1 MNATIFARAS
11 NPASLLN
18 VSWRFV
24 ALGVLLGMATAA
36 FGAALWARHNE
47 NVVRDLLLNV
57 EKQVQRN
64 VQTQMSSYGHGL
76 RGVRGAI
83 FAAGGSEQ
91 LTREKF
97 RRYSLSRE
105 ADRTREF
112 PGTRG
117 FGFIRRVPP
126 ESVATFLEAARADDA
141 PNFSIRQ
148 LSPNDGER
156 WVIQYIEPQVPN
168 EAAVGLDIASEAYR
182 REAAASA
189 TLTGEATLTGPI
201 TLVQSSGQ
209 VLQSFLFLLPVYAD
223 VTPPSSHA
231 ERARTVVGW
240 TYTPLNMTEALA
252 GMGLEDQ
259 NLHLIIHDVTDAAK
273 PIKFYES
280 TSPPG
285 AMNEP
290 KLLTQPFRI
299 AVASREWELELSA
312 HPAFVDSL
320 RQVSPRVV
328 FGSIFL
334 LSQLL
339 VTLAHAIRVG
349 RSRQRM
355 IHAEQARLAT
365 IVENSS
371 DAIVGESLDGSIMTW
386 NHAAEKLFGHL
397 ASDVLGRPLKRLLIP
412 PDRHAQHEAMLA
424 AVARNDIVHPF
435 DANRLH
441 RDGHMLEVLVTVA
454 PIRDE
459 AGHIIGVAKQMHDI
473 GVRKRAERQLKD
485 FNAKLEL
492 MVSERTAE
500 LGRVARLLRS
510 VLDASTEVALIATD
524 PKGTIVEFNRGAERL
539 LGYKA
544 DEMIGKLTPATFHL
558 AEEVQARGK
567 ALSAEVGHTIQG
579 FDVFVY
585 RPTHEGFEERRWTYV
600 RKNGSHV
607 PVSLVLTAIRD
618 DEDQIT
624 GFFGIAQDITARL
637 EAADALE
644 AAKSQAE
651 AANAAKSMFLAN
663 MSHEIRTPMNAV
675 VGIAHLLANS
685 PLNEE
690 QRLLLAKL
698 DTASRSLMGIIN
710 DVLDIAKIE
719 AGEMSLETETFS
731 PVEVVEDLCDMVR
744 VQAQAKGL
752 ALNLTGT
759 QTLPAMVLG
768 DALRL
773 RQVLLNLLSN
783 AVKFTQQGHIDVLT
797 AVEPDDNSDRLW
809 MRCAVLDTGPG
820 IEPDAQQ
827 RLFTPFTQADASTTR
842 RYGGTGLGLSL
853 VKQLC
858 TMMGGEVGM
867 HSTVGEGSEFWFR
880 VPLQLAPVG
889 AEDRDNDSSSLEV
902 FVVDDQAAD
911 RMVLLRMCR
920 SLGWRA
926 KGLESGMAM
935 VERLNQRLKEGQPL
949 PDALLVDWQM
959 PGLDGLQALASLH
972 QAAGQHQ
979 PASLII
985 SAHEKDTIAALD
997 QQGLVDTILTKPV
1010 GSSELFNAVNLSVA
1024 KHSGSTDRVARSTRF
1039 NSDDTVWLQGARILV
1054 VDDSQLNLDVCRQ
1067 LLEREGANVET
1078 AEDGLDALTK
1088 IQNDPERFDAVLMDV
1103 QMPEMDGY
1111 EATRR
1116 LRQLPTLKALP
1127 VIALTAG
1134 ALTEER
1140 HRAREAGMDD
1150 FLTKPID
1157 PPRMVAALRRV
1168 IEARRGTPLP
1178 VSHRNGHARPASPTW
1193 PTIPGVDMAGVANR
1207 LGEDVDLFRLMLSRL
1222 LSEFEAELTLEALR
1236 RAERLNAANLSA
1248 RMHKLRGSAGM
1259 LGATELQ
1266 QKAATLEHALRHPK
1280 PGQRVDELLSAV
1292 SSAFDDLAQQTAPFL
1307 AQHSERPANAAGG
1320 SAAVDP
1326 QALARFITMLQE
1338 QDLAALEHYAAA
1350 LPAIQAQLGE
1360 GAQQQVWEAL
1370 QTLDFARVLALLQVD
1385 NTSNDAS
1392 AS

>member
-1 MNATIFARAS
+1 MHATNFARAS
-11 NPASLLN
+11 SPETLHNI
-18 VSWRFV
+18 SWRHV
-24 ALGVLLGMATAA
+24 ALGVMLGLAA
-36 FGAALWARHNE
+36 AALGAALWARNNE

-57 EKQVQRN
+57 EKQVQRS
-64 VQTQMSSYGHGL
+64 VQAQMSSYGHGL
-76 RGVRGAI
+76 RSARGAI
-83 FAAGGSEQ
+83 FAVGGSEQ
-91 LTREKF
+91 LTREQF
-97 RRYSLSRE
+97 RRYSVSRE
-105 ADRTREF
+105 ANRTREF
-112 PGTRG
+112 PGARG
-117 FGFIRRVPP
+117 FGFIRRVPAD
-126 ESVATFLEAARADDA
+126 SVTTFVEAARADGA

-148 LSPNDGER
+148 LSPHDGER
-156 WVIQYIEPQVPN
+156 WVIQYIEPQAPN

-189 TLTGEATLTGPI
+189 TLSGEATLTGPI

-223 VTPPSSHA
+223 ATPPRSA
-231 ERARTVVGW
+231 TERERTVVGW
-240 TYTPLNMTEALA
+240 TYTPLTMTEALA
-252 GMGLEDQ
+252 GLGLEDQ
-259 NLHLIIHDVTDAAK
+259 NLHLVIRDVTDAAK

-280 TSPPG
+280 ASSPG

-290 KLLTQPFRI
+290 KLLTQPTRI
-299 AVASREWELELSA
+299 AVASREWELALSA

-320 RQVSPRVV
+320 HQVSPQVV
-328 FGSIFL
+328 FGGIFL

-339 VTLAHAIRVG
+339 VALAHAIRLG
-349 RSRQRM
+349 RRRQRM

-386 NHAAEKLFGHL
+386 NHAAEQLFGYPAHE
-397 ASDVLGRPLKRLLIP
+397 VLGRPLKRLLIP
-412 PDRHAQHEAMLA
+412 ADRGAEHDAMLA
-424 AVARNDIVHPF
+424 AVSKDEPVQPF
-435 DANRLH
+435 EAHRLH
-441 RDGHMLEVLVTVA
+441 RDGHALEVLVKVT

-459 AGHIIGVAKQMHDI
+459 AGHIVGIAKQMHDI
-473 GVRKRAERQLKD
+473 GERKRAERQLKE
-485 FNAKLEL
+485 FNAQLEH

-524 PKGTIVEFNRGAERL
+524 PQGTILEFNRGAERL

-558 AEEVQARGK
+558 AEEVQARGE
-567 ALSAEVGHTIQG
+567 ALSAEVGQTIQG
-579 FDVFVY
+579 FGVFVY
-585 RPTHEGFEERRWTYV
+585 RPAHEGFEERRWTYV
-600 RKNGSHV
+600 RMNGSHV
-607 PVSLVLTAIRD
+607 PVSLVVTAIRD
-618 DEDQIT
+618 DENRIT
-624 GFFGIAQDITARL
+624 GYFGIAQDITARL
-637 EAADALE
+637 EAAEALE

-685 PLNEE
+685 PLNKE

-719 AGEMSLETETFS
+719 AGEMSLEAEPFS

-752 ALNLTGT
+752 ALNLSGT
-759 QTLPAMVLG
+759 QALPAMVLG

-797 AVEPDDNSDRLW
+797 AVEPDDNPERLW

-820 IEPDAQQ
+820 IAPDAQQ

-842 RYGGTGLGLSL
+842 RFGGTGLGLSL

-867 HSTVGEGSEFWFR
+867 RSAVGQGSEFWFR
-880 VPLQLAPVG
+880 VPLHLAPVG
-889 AEDRDNDSSSLEV
+889 TEARDNDPSSLEV
-902 FVVDDQAAD
+902 LVVDDQAAD

-926 KGLESGMAM
+926 KGLESGLAM
-935 VERLNQRLKEGQPL
+935 VERLNQRLQEGQPL

-959 PGLDGLQALASLH
+959 PELDGLQALARLH
-972 QAAGQHQ
+972 QAAGQRQ

-1054 VDDSQLNLDVCRQ
+1054 VDDSQINLDVCRR
-1067 LLEREGANVET
+1067 LLEREGASVDT
-1078 AEDGLDALTK
+1078 AEDGRDALTQL
-1088 IQNDPERFDAVLMDV
+1088 QNAPQRFDAVLMDV

-1116 LRQLPTLKALP
+1116 LRQLPTLKAMP

-1178 VSHRNGHARPASPTW
+1178 VSRRNGHTRPAPPTW
-1193 PTIPGVDMAGVANR
+1193 PTIPGIDMAGVANR
-1207 LGEDVDLFRLMLSRL
+1207 LGDDVDLFRLMLSRL
-1222 LSEFEAELTLEALR
+1222 LSEFEAELKPEALR
-1236 RAERLNAANLSA
+1236 QAAQLDAADLAS
-1248 RMHKLRGSAGM
+1248 RMHKLRGSAGL
-1259 LGATELQ
+1259 LGATALQ
-1266 QKAATLEHALRHPK
+1266 QKAATLEQVLRHPD
-1280 PGQRVDELLSAV
+1280 PGQRVDELLSDV
-1292 SSAFDDLAQQTAPFL
+1292 SSAFADLAHQTAPFL
-1307 AQHSERPANAAGG
+1307 AQHGVRPANAAGG
-1320 SAAVDP
+1320 PASVDP
-1326 QALARFITMLQE
+1326 QALARFVTMLQE
-1338 QDLAALEHYAAA
+1338 QDLAALEQYAAA

-1370 QTLDFARVLALLQVD
+1370 QTLDFAQVLSLLQAD
-1385 NTSNDAS
+1385 KTSNDAS
-1392 AS
+1392 TP